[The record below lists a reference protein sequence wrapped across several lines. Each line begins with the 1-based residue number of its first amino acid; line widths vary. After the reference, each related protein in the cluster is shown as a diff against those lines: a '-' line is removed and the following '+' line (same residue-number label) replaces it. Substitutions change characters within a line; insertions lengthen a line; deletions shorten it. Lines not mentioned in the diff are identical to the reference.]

1 MKQLQRTELNFII
14 KCKLPQDKHYKQLVK
29 VPCGVLQKQYTQAYK
44 KAQDTMKAFESTG
57 LQCKLITKY
66 LPLSN
71 KNNIG
76 EQLHLAVI

>member
-44 KAQDTMKAFESTG
+44 KVQDTIKAFEGTG

-66 LPLSN
+66 LHLSN
-71 KNNIG
+71 KNSIG
-76 EQLHLAVI
+76 EKLHLAGI

>member
-1 MKQLQRTELNFII
+1 MKQLQKNELHFII

-57 LQCKLITKY
+57 IQCRLITKY
-66 LPLSN
+66 LPLQKSYR
-71 KNNIG
+71 G
-76 EQLHLAVI
+76 EQLKLV